1 MTLRGTAH
9 YKWWALSATSL
20 GMLMAVLNGTTLLI
34 ALPTL
39 VRALH
44 MSAFLSIWVLL
55 AYMVVQTVLV
65 LTVGRLSD
73 IFGRKRLYVMGFAL
87 FTIAALAAGL
97 APNGVTLLMI
107 RAVQAVGGA
116 LVIGNATA
124 IVSDAFPRQQLGL
137 ALGINSIVIALGQV
151 LGPILG
157 GLLITVLPWHWVFWF
172 NVPIGVLGTIWASI
186 QLKDV
191 VAPTREPKID
201 YVGNAAYMIGLT
213 SLLVGV
219 TAGGIDGWENP
230 LSVGPITVSMAAW
243 VAFFVAEKRAA
254 YPLFNLSL
262 FKNRPFTM
270 DNVANLLIAMGRGA
284 IVLLFV
290 FYFQGGRGYSPLEA
304 GILVIPLAIAMGVT
318 APFSGWIADRVGAR
332 GPASLGALMVGA
344 GLLGFAATITLT
356 SSYAIIA
363 AWMVVVG
370 IGNGLFNSPNTSS
383 IMNAVSA
390 NQRGVAAG
398 TRTMLLN
405 TGNVFST
412 AFVLALI
419 ASKLPAPVMMAILSG
434 TTASLSQS
442 QLGSF
447 AEVLRLAFFIMAMV
461 AWAAALLSWL
471 RGSAQ
476 PRAQMKSMDRVP
488 RVS

>member
-1 MTLRGTAH
+1 MTAN

-55 AYMVVQTVLV
+55 SYMVVQTALV

-87 FTIAALAAGL
+87 FTVAALAAGL
-97 APNGVTLLMI
+97 APNGVALLVI
-107 RAVQAVGGA
+107 RAVQAIGGA
-116 LVIGNATA
+116 LVMGNATA

-157 GLLITVLPWHWVFWF
+157 GLLITLLPWHWVFWF
-172 NVPIGVLGTIWASI
+172 NVPVGILGTIWASI

-191 VAPTREPKID
+191 VDPTREPKID
-201 YVGNAAYMIGLT
+201 YVGNAAYMLGLT

-219 TAGGIDGWENP
+219 TAGGVDGWQSP
-230 LSVGPITVSMAAW
+230 LSLGPIILGL
-243 VAFFVAEKRAA
+243 VAFVAFYTAEKRAA
-254 YPLFNLSL
+254 YPLFSLSL
-262 FKNRPFTM
+262 FKNRLFAM
-270 DNVANLLIAMGRGA
+270 GNVANLLIAMGRGA

-290 FYFQGGRGYSPLEA
+290 FYFQGGRGYSPLKA

-318 APFSGWIADRVGAR
+318 APLSGWIADRLGAR
-332 GPASLGALMVGA
+332 GPATLGALMVGA

-363 AWMVVVG
+363 SWMVVVG

-383 IMNAVSA
+383 IMNAVSVH
-390 NQRGVAAG
+390 QRGVAAG

-405 TGNVFST
+405 TGNVFSI

-419 ASKLPAPVMMAILSG
+419 TSKLPPTVTMAILSG
-434 TTASLSQS
+434 TTASLSPG

-447 AEVLRLAFFIMAMV
+447 ADVLRLAFFIMAMV
-461 AWAAALLSWL
+461 ALAAALLSWL

-476 PRAQMKSMDRVP
+476 AKPEVKSLDRVP